1 MPYHD
6 GLSPGQ
12 HLLAVIALLIVALVQ
27 APAVWC
33 QPAATQEG
41 LPVEL
46 VVDRGQDLDEQLT
59 TMRALYHVGEE
70 YLPETGIIAGLKSM
84 FTGGDEAMY
93 ATVGTLA
100 EKAAQIRGELV
111 KVEGIYE
118 AGEEERGTLRSMG
131 AEVTVEMMGGSSPQG
146 FSEVGGP
153 DGMPVMITGRV
164 ETAGEKAL
172 LRAETMVPSAHIAGV
187 RVARLLEESEEWEAA
202 ADAYEAVATNGALQ
216 SRPLAAFARIRAGQI
231 AFEHLRD
238 EKRARGQF
246 SAAWQP
252 YSVSQNGT
260 PAYYTW
266 VPKEDNG
273 WERMPAAEALAPRLD
288 RLNSDL
294 VGYKIVDV
302 FVRIAGGSPAF
313 GVLLMAV
320 VVRLAIYPLTK
331 KQLESQRRMS
341 ALQPQ
346 IKELQKKHAT
356 DKQKFQEEFW
366 QLCQEHNCNPLGGCL
381 PMLVQMP
388 ILIFLYHGIRD
399 YIVQFHGTEFLWIP
413 NLAQPDIW
421 LLVGYTIS
429 MVAFQKMAAQSQP
442 AADAQQQQQQQM
454 MAYMMPLMF
463 FFFFRSFP
471 AAFILYWLGSNVI
484 YFSEHL
490 IYRRATGDETEPE
503 AEPEDKASGKKGGL
517 LSSMVEA
524 AKRMQGGGGQGEEE
538 RPLSYEQ
545 QRKQEKGQKRGKR
558 S

>member
-1 MPYHD
+1 MPFRD
-6 GLSPGQ
+6 RSSLRR
-12 HLLAVIALLIVALVQ
+12 HLLAVIALLVVAALQ

-46 VVDRGQDLDEQLT
+46 VIDREQDFDDQLT

-70 YLPETGIIAGLKSM
+70 YLPETGIIASVKSM

-93 ATVGTLA
+93 VTVATLA
-100 EKAAQIRGELV
+100 EHAARVRGDLV

-118 AGEEERGTLRSMG
+118 AGEERGTLRSMG
-131 AEVTVEMMGGSSPQG
+131 AEVMVEMVGGSSPEG

-164 ETAGEKAL
+164 ETEDEKAL
-172 LRAETMVPSAHIAGV
+172 LRAEAMVPSAQIAGV
-187 RVARLLEESEEWEAA
+187 RAARLLEEGEEWEAA
-202 ADAYEAVATNGALQ
+202 ADAYEDVATNGALQ

-231 AFEHLRD
+231 ALEHLRD
-238 EKRARGQF
+238 QKRARAQY
-246 SAAWQP
+246 SAGWQP
-252 YSVSQNGT
+252 YSASQGGT

-273 WERMPAAEALAPRLD
+273 WERTPAAEALAPRLD
-288 RLNSDL
+288 RLNADL
-294 VGYKIVDV
+294 IGYKIVDV

-331 KQLESQRRMS
+331 KQLESQRRMQ

-399 YIVQFHGTEFLWIP
+399 YIVQFHGTQFLWIP

-421 LLVGYTIS
+421 LLVAYTIS

-463 FFFFRSFP
+463 FFLFRSFP

-490 IYRRATGDETEPE
+490 IYRRATGDEAVVEPE
-503 AEPEDKASGKKGGL
+503 PGEKASEKKGGFL
-517 LSSMVEA
+517 ASMVEA
-524 AKRMQGGGGQGEEE
+524 AKRMQGGEGNREEQ
-538 RPLSYEQ
+538 RPPSYEE
-545 QRKQEKGQKRGKR
+545 QRKQEKGQKRGKHK
-558 S
+558 